1 MSNQAE
7 IDYEKQ
13 FQEDLAK
20 ATALSLEQQAL
31 EEFKRCQKYGIAYT
45 QSVQQE
51 AKNRNYAQIRRQHF
65 SRRDS
70 AETSVSSQYGI
81 TLPPP
86 QSSQPQRRHSE
97 ITHNVPPTTLLTD
110 VERSKTPPAST
121 ATAEN
126 DLINFASPTAKKPEN
141 SSFEQLIEDLQK
153 LQATNPQTALVP
165 LGPTAAAPLY
175 PGYHAPTT
183 STPAAA
189 LYAGSAAAIQP
200 PAQYGVT
207 TAAGAAGMQL
217 VPFTPPPQQQK
228 VPLTHNELQKLYSMS
243 QPPYTA
249 PVYAGARPMGFM
261 PPLQAA
267 AGAYY
272 PQTPPVMV
280 AGAAGVPYT
289 APLQYP
295 NPYGFQY
302 NVLPQAPQQHYYP
315 TNMATAASLN
325 SSSVS
330 TSSLASGVQNLNN
343 QSNQSFNA
351 TELPSSSNSFNNTH
365 SKHSNIS
372 STSSSQSNGQNVF
385 RRQTPPARKP
395 KTAGS
400 DLIDLSHED
409 DSRVSVL
416 EAFDPLLNEDNDGKL
431 EIFFS
436 QFYIIY

>member
-65 SRRDS
+65 ARRDS
-70 AETSVSSQYGI
+70 AETSISSSNSQYGV

-86 QSSQPQRRHSE
+86 KSSSNSSNQPQRRHSE
-97 ITHNVPPTTLLTD
+97 VTHNMPPSTLLTE
-110 VERSKTPPAST
+110 VERSKTPPA
-121 ATAEN
+121 ATPEN
-126 DLINFASPTAKKPEN
+126 DLINFASPTSKKPEN

-165 LGPTAAAPLY
+165 LGPTAAAPMY
-175 PGYHAPTT
+175 PGYHHAATT
-183 STPAAA
+183 ATPAAA
-189 LYAGSAAAIQP
+189 MYAGSAAAVQP

-228 VPLTHNELQKLYSMS
+228 VPLTHDELQKLYSLS

-249 PVYAGARPMGFM
+249 PVYGARPMAYM
-261 PPLQAA
+261 PGVQT
-267 AGAYY
+267 GAVYY
-272 PQTPPVMV
+272 PQTPPVMMGT
-280 AGAAGVPYT
+280 AAAGVPYT
-289 APLQYP
+289 APVQYP
-295 NPYGFQY
+295 NPFGFQY
-302 NVLPQAPQQHYYP
+302 NMVTQPNQQQHYYHP
-315 TNMATAASLN
+315 TS

-330 TSSLASGVQNLNN
+330 TTSLSSVAHNMTKPQQPASALNHSVN
-343 QSNQSFNA
+343 SVDS
-351 TELPSSSNSFNNTH
+351 PSSSNSFQHTH
-365 SKHSNIS
+365 SKPLNA
-372 STSSSQSNGQNVF
+372 STASLQSNGQNNF

-395 KTAGS
+395 KAAGS
-400 DLIDLSHED
+400 DLIDLLHED
-409 DSRVSVL
+409 
-416 EAFDPLLNEDNDGKL
+416 E
-431 EIFFS
+431 
-436 QFYIIY
+436 